1 MTPRQRIP
9 CQESS
14 AVPGL
19 TAGGTAVNGERL
31 HQLLHRYLTTADD
44 KSSQF
49 RTVVTIRSGRN
60 SGVRIGA
67 VELQTHAYPPH
78 RTRTLLHTPA
88 LNRWS
93 GQISSCWNCQ
103 RFFPLAPQSTLRTA
117 GRLHRSTQ
125 CDPPYKNYKVKGK
138 PAVPGHARLSSLK
151 KLRPPGPGGIR
162 LPGSTSLIF

>member
-151 KLRPPGPGGIR
+151 KLRPPGPGR
-162 LPGSTSLIF
+162 HTASR